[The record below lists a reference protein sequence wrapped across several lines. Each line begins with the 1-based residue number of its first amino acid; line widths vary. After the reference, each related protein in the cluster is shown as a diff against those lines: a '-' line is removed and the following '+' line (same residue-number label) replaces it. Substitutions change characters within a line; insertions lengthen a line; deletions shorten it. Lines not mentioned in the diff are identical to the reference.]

1 MELNNYYVE
10 DNINIL
16 KKIETNKIQLI
27 YFDPPYN
34 TGRNFN
40 DFDDKFENIYDYCN
54 FLQPRIEECRRVLK
68 EDGTIVIH
76 AEPKIIHYIRVLCD
90 KIFGL
95 KNFRNE
101 IIWQTGGNSKNKIKL
116 NRYHDNLIVYSKSKK
131 QKFNPIYFNYDE
143 EYKKKS
149 NVKKCNLTNKEYVTT
164 AAFNSQPN
172 VNPRLNLRY
181 EWNGHEKQ
189 WYLSKE
195 KMKEFHN
202 NNKLEYNKNG
212 IPRIKR
218 FLDEMKGIPLRD
230 IWCDITN
237 TQNGE
242 KLDYATQ
249 KPIKLLERIISL
261 YSDKN
266 DLCLDIFAGSGT
278 LGKACK
284 NLERDYILID
294 INEKGKNIFKNRIIV

>member
-1 MELNNYYVE
+1 
-10 DNINIL
+10 
-16 KKIETNKIQLI
+16 
-27 YFDPPYN
+27 
-34 TGRNFN
+34 
-40 DFDDKFENIYDYCN
+40 
-54 FLQPRIEECRRVLK
+54 
-68 EDGTIVIH
+68 
-76 AEPKIIHYIRVLCD
+76 
-90 KIFGL
+90 
-95 KNFRNE
+95 
-101 IIWQTGGNSKNKIKL
+101 
-116 NRYHDNLIVYSKSKK
+116 
-131 QKFNPIYFNYDE
+131 
-143 EYKKKS
+143 
-149 NVKKCNLTNKEYVTT
+149 
-164 AAFNSQPN
+164 
-172 VNPRLNLRY
+172 
-181 EWNGHEKQ
+181 
-189 WYLSKE
+189 
-195 KMKEFHN
+195 MKEFHN